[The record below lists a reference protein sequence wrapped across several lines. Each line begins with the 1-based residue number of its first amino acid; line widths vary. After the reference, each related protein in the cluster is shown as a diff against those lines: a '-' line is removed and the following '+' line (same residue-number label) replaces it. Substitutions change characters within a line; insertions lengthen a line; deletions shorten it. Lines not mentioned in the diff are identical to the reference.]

1 MVTVSDL
8 AREQMREVLSEQNV
22 DGLAIRIFVQAAQGG
37 VRYGMGLD
45 DDISTDDTIVDLD
58 GIKLVVDAD
67 SAPYVEGA
75 EIDFVDALMG
85 RGFTINNPN
94 VPQLGG
100 CGCGGNCGCGHQ
112 H

>member
-1 MVTVSDL
+1 MVTVTDL
-8 AREQMREVLSEQNV
+8 ARKQMQEVLTEQNV
-22 DGLAIRIFVQAAQGG
+22 EGLAIRIFVQGGHGG

-45 DDISTDDTIVDLD
+45 DDISADDTVLDFD

-94 VPQLGG
+94 IPQAGG
-100 CGCGGNCGCGHQ
+100 CGCGGNCGCGHN